1 MKLVLLQQSCG
12 WVPGTNA
19 IIFMGVVGAE
29 AVIINVN
36 EQALVDA
43 ADLKDPTPNDLIS
56 AAERLRPLIQSAA
69 QRIYD
74 SHRGSYRGMVSITST
89 DLHSVDE

>member
-19 IIFMGVVGAE
+19 IIFVGVVGAE
-29 AVIINVN
+29 TVIISVN

-43 ADLKDPTPNDLIS
+43 AELKDPTPNDLIN
-56 AAERLRPLIQSAA
+56 AAERLRPLIESAA

-74 SHRGSYRGMVSITST
+74 SRQGSYPEMVSITSA
-89 DLHSVDE
+89 DLHSDDE